1 MTLKRRSSH
10 NPPAFTASGEQA
22 AEIPLWK
29 TRVLIQPHEF
39 QKRRF
44 KGAGDTTPYTTPYT
58 YGMRFVINRGR
69 GAGFYIPPAELDA
82 PNLTG
87 CCGLVRRTV

>member
-29 TRVLIQPHEF
+29 TLLIQPHEF
-39 QKRRF
+39 QKRGF
-44 KGAGDTTPYTTPYT
+44 KGAGDTTPYT
-58 YGMRFVINRGR
+58 YGMRFVISRGR
-69 GAGFYIPPAELDA
+69 GAGFYVPPAELDA

-87 CCGLVRRTV
+87 CCGLVRRAV